1 MTDPTLILEAACQAM
16 IAGDSAACE
25 RLLERFRARVERD
38 PLDPVTR
45 ASCARELERLKGLA
59 AAAADGLDA
68 SRDWLRELSAVLG
81 GLDVYDRAGRQRVS
95 TGLPA
100 RAQRF

>member
-1 MTDPTLILEAACQAM
+1 MTDPTRILDAACQAM
-16 IAGDSAACE
+16 VAGDSAACE
-25 RLLERFRARVERD
+25 RLLERFRARVERE
-38 PLDPVTR
+38 PLDPETR
-45 ASCARELERLKGLA
+45 ADCARELERLKGLA
-59 AAAADGLDA
+59 GAAADGLDA

-95 TGLPA
+95 TGLPV

>member
-1 MTDPTLILEAACQAM
+1 MTEPIRILDAACQAM
-16 IAGDSAACE
+16 AAGDTAACE
-25 RLLERFRARVERD
+25 MLLERFRARVERE
-38 PLDPVTR
+38 PLDPGTR
-45 ASCARELERLKGLA
+45 AACARELERLKGLA

>member
-1 MTDPTLILEAACQAM
+1 MTEPIRILDAACQAM

-25 RLLERFRARVERD
+25 RLLERFRARVEHD
-38 PLDPVTR
+38 PLEPETR
-45 ASCARELERLKGLA
+45 AACARELERLRGLA
-59 AAAADGLDA
+59 AAAAVGLDA

>member
-1 MTDPTLILEAACQAM
+1 MTEPIRILDAACQAM
-16 IAGDSAACE
+16 IAGDWAACE
-25 RLLERFRARVERD
+25 RLLERFRAQVERD
-38 PLDPVTR
+38 PLNPETR
-45 ASCARELERLKGLA
+45 ACARELERLKGLA

>member
-1 MTDPTLILEAACQAM
+1 MTDPIRILDEACRAM
-16 IAGDSAACE
+16 VAGDSAACE
-25 RLLERFRARVERD
+25 KLIERFRTRVGRD
-38 PLDPVTR
+38 SLDPSMR
-45 ASCARELERLKGLA
+45 ADCARQLERLRGLA
-59 AAAADGLDA
+59 AAAADGLDV

-81 GLDVYDRAGRQRVS
+81 GLDVYDRSGRQRVN

>member
-1 MTDPTLILEAACQAM
+1 MTDPIRILDAACQAM
-16 IAGDSAACE
+16 VAGDSAACE
-25 RLLERFRARVERD
+25 RLLERFGARVEHD
-38 PLDPVTR
+38 ALDPGTR
-45 ASCARELERLKGLA
+45 AACARELERLKGLA

>member
-1 MTDPTLILEAACQAM
+1 MTDPIRILNEACQAM
-16 IAGDSAACE
+16 IAGDSAGCE
-25 RLLERFRARVERD
+25 SLLERFRTRVARE
-38 PLDPVTR
+38 PLDPESRVD
-45 ASCARELERLKGLA
+45 CGRELERLKGLA

-95 TGLPA
+95 TGLAA